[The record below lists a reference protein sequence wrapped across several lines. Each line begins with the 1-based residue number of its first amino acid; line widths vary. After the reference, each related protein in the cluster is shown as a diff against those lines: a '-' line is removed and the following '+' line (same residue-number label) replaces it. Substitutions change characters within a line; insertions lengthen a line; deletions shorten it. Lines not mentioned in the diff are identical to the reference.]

1 MNGLT
6 MVFEL
11 VRKFVPMKPEDYA
24 QLRNEG
30 EEWES
35 KLKSDS
41 ENKLEQMYTNYAR
54 KWGARLGFAVLY
66 LVLLRRIPMWI
77 NPTVYEEKEEFQ

>member
-11 VRKFVPMKPEDYA
+11 VRKFVPMNPEEYS

-30 EEWES
+30 EEWEA
-35 KLKSDS
+35 KLKADS
-41 ENKLEQMYTNYAR
+41 ENKAEQLYAKYSR
-54 KWGARLGFAVLY
+54 KWGTRLGFAILY

-77 NPTVYEEKEEFQ
+77 NPTVYEEKQDFE